1 MFTIRSR
8 RLTLLTGGLLIAI
21 SVSLGVG
28 MIGQADASGVQLPLL
43 QVTNTPVG
51 QLVLP
56 TATATPPGG
65 ATATA
70 SRTPTFPVV
79 LIEAVGE
86 ANLRDGPGLDFDLV
100 GTLTAGNPVP
110 VIGRSPNFP
119 WYVVEWEDAP
129 EGVAWVYEEL
139 VVING
144 DITTIPIYAD
154 PAAPTLDPTQAAVQA
169 TATVLL
175 QTPGAAET
183 ATATALFAPTGIFT
197 STPPDAVGAQPG
209 GTPPPPQFTPAPP
222 VGQTNGQP
230 PVQPPPAGTGI
241 PPAMVIIT
249 LGGLGILALV
259 VSILRR

>member
-1 MFTIRSR
+1 MFTLRSR
-8 RLTLLTGGLLIAI
+8 RLFLLTAGLLIAI
-21 SVSLGVG
+21 GVSFGVG
-28 MIGQADASGVQLPLL
+28 AGGQVAASGVRLPLL
-43 QVTNTPVG
+43 QITNTPVG
-51 QLVLP
+51 QLALP

-65 ATATA
+65 ATATP

-86 ANLRDGPGLDFDLV
+86 ANLRDGPGLDFNLV

-119 WYVVEWEDAP
+119 WYVVEWEGAP

-139 VVING
+139 VIING

-154 PAAPTLDPTQAAVQA
+154 PTAPTLDPTQAAVQA

-197 STPPDAVGAQPG
+197 STPDAAGTQPG

-222 VGQTNGQP
+222 VGQVTSLPPIQTQPNG
-230 PVQPPPAGTGI
+230 AGI